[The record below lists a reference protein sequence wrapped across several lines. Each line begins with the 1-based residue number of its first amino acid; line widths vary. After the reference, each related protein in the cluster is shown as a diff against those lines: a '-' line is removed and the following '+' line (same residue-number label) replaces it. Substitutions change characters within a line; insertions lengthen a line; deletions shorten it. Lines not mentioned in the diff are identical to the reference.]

1 MRFFVYLLVSLV
13 YSSLSFLLGSINSVY
28 SLLFL
33 ICLFVLGTILLFLMN
48 ITFLGLVFFMIYI
61 GAIVVLF
68 LFVIMMLDIKT
79 SIVQKTSLEQ
89 APIALGNLALV
100 FVFINFFLLVF
111 EDVSVVDL
119 LNAFDTLNITQSSFT
134 F

>member
-1 MRFFVYLLVSLV
+1 
-13 YSSLSFLLGSINSVY
+13 
-28 SLLFL
+28 
-33 ICLFVLGTILLFLMN
+33 MN